1 MITFAEMNLNL
12 NSDNK
17 KFYYFDQE
25 IEVKQYLPIQ
35 DKLQLISSVVN
46 LSSDDNGFIN
56 LVKVNTFME
65 LYLVYYYTNIE
76 FNEEEKDNF
85 IQTYDLLSQ
94 SALLKNVLLN
104 IPEDELEIIE
114 EGVYSTI
121 SELYAYKNS
130 VMGILENISA
140 DYSNLDLEASK
151 IQQKLADPNNMAF
164 LKSVLTK
171 LG

>member
-1 MITFAEMNLNL
+1 MITFAEMNLDL
-12 NSDNK
+12 KSDNK
-17 KFYYFDQE
+17 KFNYLDQE

-56 LVKVNTFME
+56 PVKVNTFME

-94 SALLKNVLLN
+94 SGLLKGILFD
-104 IPEDELEIIE
+104 IPEDELEMIE
-114 EGVYSTI
+114 EGVYNTI

-151 IQQKLADPNNMAF
+151 IQQKLANPNNMAF
-164 LKSVLTK
+164 LKNVLTK

>member
-12 NSDNK
+12 NSNNK
-17 KFYYFDQE
+17 KFNYFDQE

-56 LVKVNTFME
+56 PVKVNTFME

-104 IPEDELEIIE
+104 IPEDELEMIE
-114 EGVYSTI
+114 EGVYNTI

-164 LKSVLTK
+164 LKNVLTK

>member
-56 LVKVNTFME
+56 LVKVNT
-65 LYLVYYYTNIE
+65 NIE

-104 IPEDELEIIE
+104 IPEDELEMIE

-140 DYSNLDLEASK
+140 DYSSLDLKASK

-164 LKSVLTK
+164 LKNVLTK

>member
-56 LVKVNTFME
+56 PVKVNTFME

-94 SALLKNVLLN
+94 SGLLKGILFD
-104 IPEDELEIIE
+104 IPEDELEMIE
-114 EGVYSTI
+114 EGVYNTI

-164 LKSVLTK
+164 LKSILTK

>member
-1 MITFAEMNLNL
+1 MITFAEMNLDL
-12 NSDNK
+12 KSDNK
-17 KFYYFDQE
+17 KFNYLDQE

-56 LVKVNTFME
+56 PVKVNTFME

-94 SALLKNVLLN
+94 SGLLKGILFD
-104 IPEDELEIIE
+104 IPEDELEMIE
-114 EGVYSTI
+114 EGVYNTI

-130 VMGILENISA
+130 IMGILENISA
-140 DYSNLDLEASK
+140 DYSSLDLEASK
-151 IQQKLADPNNMAF
+151 IQQKLANPNNMAF
-164 LKSVLTK
+164 LKNVLTK

>member
-17 KFYYFDQE
+17 KFNYFDQE

-56 LVKVNTFME
+56 PVKVNTFME

-104 IPEDELEIIE
+104 IPEDELEMIE
-114 EGVYSTI
+114 EGVYNTI

-164 LKSVLTK
+164 LKNVLTK